1 MGASLSTRF
10 EWTTHDV
17 NALQTS
23 VQNQELLYELVS
35 MIQQI
40 CQKHPLES
48 KAEFKRPIV
57 WQSSLT
63 AASFSSSRISD
74 LFVIQMPNSKYSFI
88 NIRLTESIAN

>member
-10 EWTTHDV
+10 EWTTHDA
-17 NALQTS
+17 NSLQTS

-35 MIQQI
+35 MIQQT
-40 CQKHPLES
+40 CQKHPSEA

-63 AASFSSSRISD
+63 ASAFSSSRIAD
-74 LFVIQMPNSKYSFI
+74 LFVIQLPNSK
-88 NIRLTESIAN
+88 